1 MPDNEPK
8 HRHPPASETIPSGQ
22 KEADDT
28 VRTQAEP
35 RRCRR
40 RRMRTL
46 WRIMGGL
53 IATYLLLAYVAMP
66 AYWTWRTRRVH
77 PALEQAPRLTST
89 HNGLP
94 GDALNIAIIGAREDL
109 TRAMLAARWHP
120 ADAITLESSLRIA
133 ADVVF
138 DRPYVDAP
146 VSNLYV
152 WGRKEDLAFEQ
163 PVGHDPRHR
172 HHVRFWQSQLV
183 DSVGQPVWIGAGTY
197 DVRVELSRETGQI
210 THRISPDIDAERD
223 NVVATLRG
231 TRYFAGLHWVDDFQP
246 KADGY
251 NGGGDPWHTDQRL
264 AVVTLGESP
273 ALQAIPQT
281 APSQEQRR

>member
-1 MPDNEPK
+1 
-8 HRHPPASETIPSGQ
+8 
-22 KEADDT
+22 
-28 VRTQAEP
+28 
-35 RRCRR
+35 
-40 RRMRTL
+40 
-46 WRIMGGL
+46 MGGL